1 MTKTNRE
8 VNTKFPTHRWTIFLM
23 TGGNFALRFFIL
35 NLFPRSSQ
43 FLNYHLVFGTL
54 KMYVFLLNANA
65 QDMFWIIFDTT
76 HWQSWCTFSDSGCL
90 LICHSAFYSTV
101 FSWSRNGCE
110 ARERV
115 ATWNRKSET
124 TEVGLSST
132 RFWPYSK
139 RGGNAA
145 GDSSYRK

>member
-1 MTKTNRE
+1 
-8 VNTKFPTHRWTIFLM
+8 M

-76 HWQSWCTFSDSGCL
+76 HL
-90 LICHSAFYSTV
+90 LS
-101 FSWSRNGCE
+101 
-110 ARERV
+110 
-115 ATWNRKSET
+115 
-124 TEVGLSST
+124 
-132 RFWPYSK
+132 
-139 RGGNAA
+139 
-145 GDSSYRK
+145 